1 MLINLAILIS
11 GRGSNMFAILESL
24 DKGKIHNVK
33 DVVVV
38 SNNMDAQGLVIAKNR
53 FNIKTEVV
61 SRRNPTRQEMDESI
75 LEILHKYDITP
86 QNGLICL
93 AGFMKVLGPKI
104 ISSYQNR
111 IMNIHPSLLPS
122 FKGLNA
128 QRQAIMAGVK
138 ISGCTVHFVTNE
150 LDGGPII
157 LQNCVPVY
165 DKDDE
170 KSLSERIL
178 VKEHEI
184 YPEAINLFTNNKL
197 VLENNRVV
205 QK

>member
-11 GRGSNMFAILESL
+11 GRGSNMCAILESL

-38 SNNMDAQGLVIAKNR
+38 SNNIDAQGLVIAKDR
-53 FNIKTEVV
+53 FNIITEVV
-61 SRRNPTRQEMDESI
+61 SRHNPTRQEMDESI
-75 LEILHKYDITP
+75 LKILHKYDITP

-104 ISSYQNR
+104 IGFYENR

-138 ISGCTVHFVTNE
+138 VSGCTVHFVTNE
-150 LDGGPII
+150 LDDGPII

-178 VKEHEI
+178 VKEHEL